1 MLKKVM
7 IEGMTCMN
15 CVKHVE
21 NALLDLEGVKSV
33 SVNLQGKYAIMDGD
47 VPELKIREVLE
58 EEGYSVL
65 EIK

>member
-1 MLKKVM
+1 MVKKIM

-33 SVNLQGKYAIMDGD
+33 SVNLQEKYAIVDGD
-47 VPELKIREVLE
+47 VSELRIREVLE